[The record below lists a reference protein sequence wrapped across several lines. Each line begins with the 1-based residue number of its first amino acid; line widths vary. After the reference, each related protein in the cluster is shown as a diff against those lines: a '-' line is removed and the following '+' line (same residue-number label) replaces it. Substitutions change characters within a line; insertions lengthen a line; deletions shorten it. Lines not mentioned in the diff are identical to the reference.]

1 MAMTDDESKLRKIMS
16 ANIKHYRA
24 KMGLTQE
31 KLAEIIGVSDQTIND
46 IEGCR
51 TWVSDK
57 TIVKL
62 ARALKI
68 EAYQLLFPQTEAEK
82 LYPIKVPANILQDLK
97 DIIKDDLEK
106 RFSEVITDNFVD
118 DNLKASVTSN

>member
-1 MAMTDDESKLRKIMS
+1 MS
-16 ANIKHYRA
+16 ANIKRYRA
-24 KMGLTQE
+24 KMGFTQE
-31 KLAEIIGVSDQTIND
+31 KLAEIIGVSVQTIND

-68 EAYQLLFPQTEAEK
+68 EAYLLLFPQTEAEK

-97 DIIKDDLEK
+97 DIIKEDLEK
-106 RFSEVITDNFVD
+106 RFSEVLTENFSSQPH
-118 DNLKASVTSN
+118 NESG

>member
-1 MAMTDDESKLRKIMS
+1 MNDDEAKLRKIMS
-16 ANIKHYRA
+16 TNIKHYRA
-24 KMGLTQE
+24 KMGFTQE
-31 KLAEIIGVSDQTIND
+31 KLAEIIGVSVQTIND

-68 EAYQLLFPQTEAEK
+68 EAYLLLFPQTEAEK

-97 DIIKDDLEK
+97 DIIKEDLEK
-106 RFSEVITDNFVD
+106 RFSEVITENFSSQPHSES
-118 DNLKASVTSN
+118 K

>member
-1 MAMTDDESKLRKIMS
+1 
-16 ANIKHYRA
+16 
-24 KMGLTQE
+24 MGFTQE
-31 KLAEIIGVSDQTIND
+31 KLAEIIGVSDQTVND

-68 EAYQLLFPQTEAEK
+68 EVYQLLFPQTESGK
-82 LYPIKVPANILQDLK
+82 LFPTKVPANILQDLK
-97 DIIKDDLEK
+97 DIISK
-106 RFSEVITDNFVD
+106 RHY
-118 DNLKASVTSN
+118 

>member
-1 MAMTDDESKLRKIMS
+1 MTDDEAKLRKIMS
-16 ANIKHYRA
+16 TNIKYYRA
-24 KMGLTQE
+24 KLGFTQE
-31 KLAEIIGVSDQTIND
+31 KLAEIIEVSDQTIND

-82 LYPIKVPANILQDLK
+82 LYPTKVPANILQDLK
-97 DIIKDDLEK
+97 DTIKEDLEK
-106 RFSEVITDNFVD
+106 RFSEVITENFC
-118 DNLKASVTSN
+118 